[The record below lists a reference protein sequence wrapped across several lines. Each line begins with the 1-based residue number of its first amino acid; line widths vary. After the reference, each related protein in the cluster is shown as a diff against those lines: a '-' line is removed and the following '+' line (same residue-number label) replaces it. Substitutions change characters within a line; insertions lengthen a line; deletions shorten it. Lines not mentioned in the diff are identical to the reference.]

1 VAAALTPVLVNQGRA
16 QKQDKAP
23 HNRVTSQMRPSVR
36 AFSIE
41 NRPIEVLGLPERM
54 DTLIQAFEKGD
65 GLIRC
70 ADQESA
76 LFELHHHHKAALTER

>member
-1 VAAALTPVLVNQGRA
+1 
-16 QKQDKAP
+16 
-23 HNRVTSQMRPSVR
+23 
-36 AFSIE
+36 
-41 NRPIEVLGLPERM
+41 M

>member
-1 VAAALTPVLVNQGRA
+1 
-16 QKQDKAP
+16 
-23 HNRVTSQMRPSVR
+23 
-36 AFSIE
+36 
-41 NRPIEVLGLPERM
+41 M

-76 LFELHHHHKAALTER
+76 LFELHHHHKAALTERQCFAQSERTLASAHFYLADRVADGDK